1 MTISRAQ
8 MGSQLKGNKMKK
20 PVQKKAIGG
29 ALGALA
35 AGDIKGAIPGVLP
48 MMLMDRER
56 KKKRDRAASEGPSGP
71 SATTGVTGMKAGG
84 KVTRGDGACMKG
96 HTKGKMR

>member
-20 PVQKKAIGG
+20 PKK
-29 ALGALA
+29 
-35 AGDIKGAIPGVLP
+35 
-48 MMLMDRER
+48 
-56 KKKRDRAASEGPSGP
+56 
-71 SATTGVTGMKAGG
+71 MKSGG